1 MKYDILICGAG
12 QLGSRYLQG
21 ISKLRYNYN
30 VYVFDISEK
39 SIERAKERWNDVKK
53 NRFFKKIFFIKNF
66 NLIPKKIDFAIVSSL
81 SSVRLDN
88 VISINKNTNVNYWIL
103 EKVLAQNESQIKKM
117 ESLIYKSKGS
127 WVNKPRREMS
137 WYNIIKSKINVT
149 NKIKIE
155 IKGGKWGLLSNA
167 IHFIDLASW
176 ITTKKLTRIDSSNLD
191 SNWFESKRK
200 GFYETYGFIS
210 CEFEN
215 GSTLNIDC
223 KNDDSPL
230 FINIYEKNYSW
241 KISEINGK
249 ALRSDGLQIQG
260 KIEMQSEITQKI
272 ITKIIQTGDCSLPK
286 LVESANMHST
296 YLNNLLSNNNLYE
309 NILPIT

>member
-1 MKYDILICGAG
+1 
-12 QLGSRYLQG
+12 
-21 ISKLRYNYN
+21 
-30 VYVFDISEK
+30 
-39 SIERAKERWNDVKK
+39 
-53 NRFFKKIFFIKNF
+53 
-66 NLIPKKIDFAIVSSL
+66 
-81 SSVRLDN
+81 
-88 VISINKNTNVNYWIL
+88 
-103 EKVLAQNESQIKKM
+103 M